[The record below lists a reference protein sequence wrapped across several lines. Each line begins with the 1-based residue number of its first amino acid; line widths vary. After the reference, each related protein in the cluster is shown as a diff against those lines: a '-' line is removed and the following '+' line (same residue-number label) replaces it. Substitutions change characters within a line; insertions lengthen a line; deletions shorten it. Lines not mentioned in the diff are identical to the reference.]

1 MKTTM
6 KRTIA
11 VLLAGLMIGSG
22 GYANAGSTNAT
33 INATVTIAGT
43 CTFSA
48 PTYTMNV
55 TGTLNTIPTGSIQIL
70 TTCSAG
76 LSPSLQL
83 ASGLN
88 YSGSGGYDDLVAKPY
103 LDSSYTQAFTSTNLV
118 ADGSQQATTLY
129 FQFPNYQYGGAANK
143 PGTYNISVP
152 LQINF

>member
-22 GYANAGSTNAT
+22 GYANAASTNA
-33 INATVTIAGT
+33 IVNIQVTVTGA
-43 CTFSA
+43 CSFSQPSYA
-48 PTYTMNV
+48 LNVNAAVNTM
-55 TGTLNTIPTGSIQIL
+55 PTGSIQIL

-129 FQFPNYQYGGAANK
+129 FQFPNYQYGTTANK